1 MSAQDVK
8 LLPLINAKLGKAKGF
23 IDGPLAFLMWLTVVT
38 LTVIFIAT
46 VAKTA
51 GVSPKLIPVP
61 TAEYLHLLYA
71 AGVVYLLRH

>member
-8 LLPLINAKLGKAKGF
+8 LMPLLKAKLSQAQGF
-23 IDGPLAFLMWLTVVT
+23 IDGPLGFCMWLAVVT
-38 LTVIFIAT
+38 LSVIFIAT

-51 GVSPKLIPVP
+51 GVSPKMIPVP